1 MQYSIKITAKSGKE
15 TSIDCIAIEALGNA
29 FKGLNI
35 MSDTPTQ
42 NVKDRATNILV
53 RLQLDMLIN
62 KDTCGIC
69 KDLMEWS
76 LSSKGEDVHRTVEIK
91 VTDNETTLRTFKI
104 PKMFVEDYEEKF
116 INDADIDEA
125 RFCLKLIQLA
135 GETSNIE
142 QLSE

>member
-76 LSSKGEDVHRTVEIK
+76 LSSKA
-91 VTDNETTLRTFKI
+91 
-104 PKMFVEDYEEKF
+104 KMFIVLLKSRLPITKPLLELLKYPK
-116 INDADIDEA
+116 
-125 RFCLKLIQLA
+125 CL
-135 GETSNIE
+135 
-142 QLSE
+142 